1 MNQSVL
7 RINQVA
13 GRLGVSRSSIR
24 GWCDPK
30 SRHHRADFPK
40 PFKVSANVVGWL
52 DTEIDDYIGRLA
64 AKRGEQEFSKQYA
77 PAHARAREE

>member
-13 GRLGVSRSSIR
+13 EHLGVSRSSIR

-30 SRHHRADFPK
+30 SRHHRPDFPR

-52 DTEIDDYIGRLA
+52 SSEIDDYIGKLA
-64 AKRGEQEFSKQYA
+64 AKREEQA
-77 PAHARAREE
+77 G